1 MKEIDLSQSPR
12 FFIRETMNKRL
23 HACELVFKEK
33 LMTKGLV
40 LVGFTLTSP
49 QHVARRIE
57 YLFLKIKHFKSV
69 I

>member
-1 MKEIDLSQSPR
+1 MQIVGT
-12 FFIRETMNKRL
+12 IGL

-40 LVGFTLTSP
+40 LVGFKLTSS

-57 YLFLKIKHFKSV
+57 CLFLKINHFASV
-69 I
+69 VRIGELSDD

>member
-1 MKEIDLSQSPR
+1 MKEIDLSQPPR

-40 LVGFTLTSP
+40 LVGFKLTSS
-49 QHVARRIE
+49 QHMARRIE
-57 YLFLKIKHFKSV
+57 CLFLKMKHFASV
-69 I
+69 V